1 MKINIHK
8 FLSEIKFFIT
18 NLLSFLL
25 VDPTTKSTRDL
36 EIMKIK
42 NKHKQR
48 PFIDTV
54 IAEMSQLS
62 LSPPEECENE
72 TCEDVKSKYDFL
84 ECVDKKNGRKHQFI
98 P

>member
-1 MKINIHK
+1 M
-8 FLSEIKFFIT
+8 
-18 NLLSFLL
+18 LSFLL

-36 EIMKIK
+36 EIMKVK
-42 NKHKQR
+42 KKQKQR
-48 PFIDTV
+48 PFVDTV

-62 LSPPEECENE
+62 LSPHEECESE

-84 ECVDKKNGRKHQFI
+84 ECVDKKNGKHQFI